1 MDQSRIHL
9 AAVENADKRLKERP
23 NTICAWADYDA
34 GLIQGFKD
42 GVEWM
47 SLNKM
52 TVEQL
57 DLSALRSR
65 VEITKDI
72 VKGLETE
79 NSNLK
84 RQIEWM
90 QETIDKLHMEN
101 IERDFGKKFYGDDD
115 SRAE

>member
-9 AAVENADKRLKERP
+9 EAVENADKRLKERP

-42 GVEWM
+42 GAEWM

-65 VEITKDI
+65 VAITKDI

-84 RQIEWM
+84 RQIGWL
-90 QETIDKLHMEN
+90 QEEIDRTNKKYFELA
-101 IERDFGKKFYGDDD
+101 FGRK
-115 SRAE
+115 EE